1 MPKII
6 RVTLTPEQLDDLN
19 ARARSRDLAPHERER
34 LEMIRLSHLGHTIPQ
49 IAAHLGRHQQT
60 VRRVVSGFQT
70 DGFAILADRPPPRPP
85 AHPHRR
91 RLLTA
96 VERRLDA
103 DAAAGRTW
111 TMPHLAAWLRDEH
124 GVVITPGWLA
134 ERLKAKRFRWKR
146 TQSSLRHKQAD
157 PDLQATKRADLEVL
171 KS

>member
-6 RVTLTPEQLDDLN
+6 RVTLTPEQLADLN
-19 ARARSRDLAPHERER
+19 ARARGRGLAPHERER

-60 VRRVVSGFQT
+60 VRRIVSGFRA
-70 DGFAILADRPPPRPP
+70 DGFAALADRPRPGRP
-85 AHPHRR
+85 ATLTGD
-91 RLLTA
+91 LLATI
-96 VERRLDA
+96 EHRLDE

-111 TMPHLAAWLRDEH
+111 TMPHLAAWLEADH

-134 ERLKAKRFRWKR
+134 ERLKARRFRWKR

-157 PDLQATKRADLEVL
+157 PDLQATKRTDLEVL

>member
-1 MPKII
+1 MPKLI
-6 RVTLTPEQLDDLN
+6 RVALTAAQLADLN
-19 ARARSRDLAPHERER
+19 ARSRSRDLAPHERER
-34 LEMIRLSHLGHTIPQ
+34 LEMIRLSHLGLTIPQ

-60 VRRVVSGFQT
+60 VRRIVSGFRA
-70 DGFAILADRPPPRPP
+70 DGFAILADRPRPGRP
-85 AHPHRR
+85 ATLTGD
-91 RLLTA
+91 LLATI
-96 VERRLDA
+96 EHRLDA

-111 TMPHLAAWLRDEH
+111 TMPHLAAWLETEH

>member
-6 RVTLTPEQLDDLN
+6 RVTLSQEQVAEVN

-34 LEMIRLSHLGHTIPQ
+34 LEMIRLSHLGLTIPQ

-60 VRRVVSGFQT
+60 VRRVISGFRA
-70 DGFAILADRPPPRPP
+70 DGFAILADRPRPGRP
-85 AHPHRR
+85 AT
-91 RLLTA
+91 LADAVLTE

-111 TMPHLAAWLRDEH
+111 TMPHLAAWLAEAH

-134 ERLKAKRFRWKR
+134 ERLKARRFRWKR
-146 TQSSLRHKQAD
+146 TQASLRHKQAA
-157 PDLQATKRADLEVL
+157 PDLQATKQADLEVL

>member
-6 RVTLTPEQLDDLN
+6 RVTLSADQLDDLN
-19 ARARSRDLAPHERER
+19 ARARGRGLAPHERER

-60 VRRVVSGFQT
+60 VRRVISGFRA
-70 DGFAILADRPPPRPP
+70 DGFAVLADRPRPGRP
-85 AHPHRR
+85 VT
-91 RLLTA
+91 LTDA
-96 VERRLDA
+96 VLTEVERRLDA

-111 TMPHLAAWLRDEH
+111 TMPHLVAWLRDEH

-134 ERLKAKRFRWKR
+134 ERLKARRFRWKR
-146 TQSSLRHKQAD
+146 TQASLRHKQAD
-157 PDLQATKRADLEVL
+157 PDLQASKRADLEVL

>member
-6 RVTLTPEQLDDLN
+6 RVTLTEGQLDDLN
-19 ARARSRDLAPHERER
+19 ARARGRDLAPHERER

-60 VRRVVSGFQT
+60 VRRIVSGFRA
-70 DGFAILADRPPPRPP
+70 DGFAVLADRPRPGRPP
-85 AHPHRR
+85 T
-91 RLLTA
+91 LTDA
-96 VERRLDA
+96 VLAAIEQRLDA

-111 TMPHLAAWLRDEH
+111 TMPHLAAWLEADH

-134 ERLKAKRFRWKR
+134 ERLKARRFRWKR

-157 PDLQATKRADLEVL
+157 PDLQATKRADLGVL

>member
-6 RVTLTPEQLDDLN
+6 RVTLTAAQLADLN
-19 ARARSRDLAPHERER
+19 ARARGRGLAPHERER

-60 VRRVVSGFQT
+60 VRRVITGFLT
-70 DGFAILADRPPPRPP
+70 DGFAVLADRPRPGRP
-85 AHPHRR
+85 AT
-91 RLLTA
+91 LTDA
-96 VERRLDA
+96 VLTEVERRLDA

-111 TMPHLAAWLRDEH
+111 TMPHLVAWLRDEH

-134 ERLKAKRFRWKR
+134 ERLKARRFRWKR

-157 PDLQATKRADLEVL
+157 PDLQASKRADLEVL

>member
-19 ARARSRDLAPHERER
+19 ARARGRGLASHERER
-34 LEMIRLSHLGHTIPQ
+34 LEMIRLSYLGHTIPH

-60 VRRVVSGFQT
+60 VRRVVRGFRT
-70 DGFAILADRPPPRPP
+70 DGFAILVDQSRPGRP
-85 AHPHRR
+85 AT
-91 RLLTA
+91 LTDAVLTA
-96 VERRLDA
+96 VEQRLDA

-111 TMPHLAAWLRDEH
+111 TMPHLVGWLRDEY
-124 GVVITPGWLA
+124 GVAITPGWLA

-146 TQSSLRHKQAD
+146 TQSSLRHKHAD
-157 PDLQATKRADLEVL
+157 PDLQATKRTDLEVL

>member
-6 RVTLTPEQLDDLN
+6 RVTLSQEQVDEVN

-34 LEMIRLSHLGHTIPQ
+34 LEMIRLSHLGLTIPQ

-60 VRRVVSGFQT
+60 VRRVISGFRA
-70 DGFAILADRPPPRPP
+70 DGFAILADRPRPGRP
-85 AHPHRR
+85 AT
-91 RLLTA
+91 LTA
-96 VERRLDA
+96 AVLTAIEQRLDA

-111 TMPHLAAWLRDEH
+111 TMPHLVAWLRDEH

-157 PDLQATKRADLEVL
+157 PDLQASKRAALEVL
-171 KS
+171 TS